1 MTRKSKALLIRPL
14 ADQCGQSD
22 AANEIPPQSS
32 DNPQDTSAETP
43 TPQVSGG
50 TKYEGTIRII
60 PSKSGETVTHFTAEV
75 QKSSSAKYQAKKR
88 AKLAAVGKKQINLVV
103 PEETHGMFKSLE
115 KLLVEH
121 KLSPEMSVLTPE
133 TFKGIISLI
142 EELMDELMEG
152 PDG

>member
-1 MTRKSKALLIRPL
+1 
-14 ADQCGQSD
+14 
-22 AANEIPPQSS
+22 
-32 DNPQDTSAETP
+32 
-43 TPQVSGG
+43 
-50 TKYEGTIRII
+50 
-60 PSKSGETVTHFTAEV
+60 
-75 QKSSSAKYQAKKR
+75 
-88 AKLAAVGKKQINLVV
+88 
-103 PEETHGMFKSLE
+103 MFKSLE